1 MGTARAQGLFAV
13 LLLVGCGSQFKPE
26 TLVDRLRVLSTTSN
40 PPEVR
45 PGGSAD
51 LGIIYLDPSRTMGK
65 TTVVW
70 VGCDPDPF
78 NLGRGACNDT
88 TSLLQPTAFSD
99 FPPGVK
105 ILGYGPKAAY
115 SVASTLFD
123 PLAPGDP
130 IRQNGTV
137 GQVLAVVIGEEV
149 NPTSTNEELRV
160 LFGRIEKQEVQTV
173 LALTRVTVSERAT
186 LNANPRFERIAVDG
200 EALPPNGT
208 LLVRAGSTPAL
219 EATAPQGD
227 REAYRLLLPD
237 GASDRTESLVVSWYS
252 TAGRFSDARLNLDSG
267 KAVTF
272 FAPGGAQ
279 ADDPV
284 PDKRS
289 GTVWAVLRDN
299 RGGQT
304 ATVIPFFICDDRLPE
319 PKLTAITIPA
329 SSAESIVVSGENLGS
344 VADVLIGP
352 AALPKGAYSSSR
364 DLFLGEWPTLAPGTY
379 PVSVRT
385 KRCTTGSST
394 LTATLP

>member
-1 MGTARAQGLFAV
+1 MKPA
-13 LLLVGCGSQFKPE
+13 LLTLVGFGLLCGCGAQFKPE
-26 TLVDRLRVLSTTSN
+26 TLVDRLRVLSTTMS

-51 LGIIYLDPSRTMGK
+51 LGILYLDPSRPTGK

-78 NLGRGACNDT
+78 NLVRGACNDT
-88 TSLLQPTAFSD
+88 TSLLQPGAFAD

-105 ILGYGPKAAY
+105 ILGYGPKANYAT
-115 SVASTLFD
+115 ASTLFD
-123 PLAPGDP
+123 PLMADDP

-149 NPTSTNEELRV
+149 SPTSTNAQLKV
-160 LFGRIEKQEVQTV
+160 LFDRIAKQEVQTI
-173 LALTRVTVSERAT
+173 LALTRLTVSERDS
-186 LNANPRFERIAVDG
+186 LNSNPRFERITVDG

-208 LLVRAGSTPAL
+208 LLVRKGAAPTL
-219 EATAPQGD
+219 KVTAPQAD

-237 GASDRTESLVVSWYS
+237 GASDRTEALVVSWYS
-252 TAGRFSDARLNLDSG
+252 TAGRFSDARLDLDSG
-267 KAVTF
+267 KDVTF

-284 PDKRS
+284 PEKRS
-289 GTVWAVLRDN
+289 GTVWSVLRDN
-299 RGGQT
+299 RGGQ
-304 ATVIPFFICDDRLPE
+304 AFTVIPFFICDDSLPE

-364 DLFLGEWPTLAPGTY
+364 DLFLGEWPTLAAGTY
-379 PVSVRT
+379 PVSVRS
-385 KRCTTGSST
+385 KRCTSSVST